1 MNYPVWNV
9 TFLGSGLVVAVIA
22 IVHVL
27 ISHVAVGGGA
37 LLAVAEVWSDGQPD
51 AERIRAWLR
60 RFATWFLVF
69 TTVFG
74 AITGVGIWFSIQLAN
89 PEATSLLIHQF
100 VFAWAAEWV
109 MFIGELTVLYLYFY
123 GWEANSR
130 AMQRFLA
137 VAYFAIA
144 WLSLFVINGI
154 LSFMLTPG
162 GWTIE
167 NRDVLRAF
175 FNPGYVPLLLMRT
188 VVMFLLA
195 GLFGMLV
202 ATRIEDDLDLK
213 EKIIRFC
220 AKWVI
225 PAAVAAP
232 ALAFWYWSTLPG
244 SALALA
250 HGGVTGVAGGRLEA
264 VTRYGLLAGLAG
276 ALVVAGTFAMTVKP
290 RAATT
295 APALALLLLAQ
306 LAIMGGEFF
315 REMARKPWVVHGVLY
330 SNQLWK
336 DPARAPAAL
345 DAPYLEA
352 ARWAP
357 RLPEGSP
364 ARGQWIFRLQ
374 CAGCHTTDGYRG
386 LTERTA
392 AWTPEFGA
400 RWLSTMDT
408 LKVMP
413 PFQGSAD
420 DRRALTGYLISL
432 HGKGGVKP

>member
-9 TFLGSGLVVAVIA
+9 DILGGGLIVAIIA
-22 IVHVL
+22 IVHMLV
-27 ISHVAVGGGA
+27 SHVAVGGGA

-51 AERIRAWLR
+51 GARIRTWLR

-74 AITGVGIWFSIQLAN
+74 AITGVGIWFAIQLAS

-109 MFIGELTVLYLYFY
+109 MFLGELTVLYLYFY
-123 GWEANSR
+123 GWDVNSR

-137 VAYFAIA
+137 VAYFVIA
-144 WLSLFVINGI
+144 WLSLFIINGI
-154 LSFMLTPG
+154 LSFMMTPG
-162 GWTIE
+162 GWTLE
-167 NRDVLRAF
+167 NRDIFRAF
-175 FNPGYVPLLLMRT
+175 FNPGFFPLLLLRT

-202 ATRIEDDLDLK
+202 ATRVAADDDLK
-213 EKIIRFC
+213 EKLIRFC

-232 ALAFWYWSTLPG
+232 LLAFWYWTTLPG
-244 SALALA
+244 SAVALAL
-250 HGGVTGVAGGRLEA
+250 GGVTGVAGGRLEV

-276 ALVVAGTFAMTVKP
+276 ALILVGTFAMALRP
-290 RAATT
+290 RAANT
-295 APALALLLLAQ
+295 APALALLLVAQ

-315 REMARKPWVVHGVLY
+315 REMARKPYVIHGVLY

-336 DPARAPAAL
+336 EPGKAPARL
-345 DAPYLEA
+345 DAPYLDA

-357 RLPEGSP
+357 RLPAQSP
-364 ARGQWIFRLQ
+364 ARGEWIYRLQ
-374 CAGCHTTDGYRG
+374 CASCHTIDGYRG
-386 LTERTA
+386 LMKRTV
-392 AWTPEFGA
+392 AWTPAFGV

-413 PFQGSAD
+413 PFEGTAQ
-420 DRRALTGYLISL
+420 DREALAAWVISL
-432 HGKGGVKP
+432 HGRTGVKP